1 LGGSGLSMTAS
12 AGYNISLLAIPMVA
26 GLYDA
31 AVIARFA
38 LFDIGNAFAVFRLS
52 RYLAWR
58 YSPGRGESSL
68 GIRGIVQMFFGSI
81 PFVSYMLAIL
91 MNILGIKIEGFA
103 ARFLEIPADMNRGVS
118 LLVLGL
124 LLRFRFPAG
133 TWKAIIPPL
142 LLRYVFGLIAGSF
155 VLFLLPIQIEH
166 QVAITG
172 ALIMPVGL
180 SVIPY
185 AIRWGYDRDR
195 AAAILNAGIPIV
207 FILFWLVWVAS
218 NYIPALQP

>member
-1 LGGSGLSMTAS
+1 
-12 AGYNISLLAIPMVA
+12 
-26 GLYDA
+26 
-31 AVIARFA
+31 
-38 LFDIGNAFAVFRLS
+38 
-52 RYLAWR
+52 
-58 YSPGRGESSL
+58 
-68 GIRGIVQMFFGSI
+68 MFFGSI

-103 ARFLEIPADMNRGVS
+103 ARFLGIPADMNRGVS

-172 ALIMPVGL
+172 AFIMPVGL

-185 AIRWGYDRDR
+185 DIRWGYDRDR
-195 AAAILNAGIPIV
+195 AAAILNAGILIC
-207 FILFWLVWVAS
+207 FLLFWLVWVAS